1 MPSIVDGKF
10 VIVGEYLGDEM
21 EYVAEDSTKIYEQDG
36 KLYAA
41 ITGNLKVNARRRT
54 LNIKPARIPK
64 RPFITRGDLIIGRVD
79 YVRKFTVGVRIFK
92 VNNYF
97 IFDNSNL
104 YGNIHVSNVSKQY
117 IEKIDDAFKKT
128 DIVRAKILRNEGLE
142 YEMVTDSPFL
152 GVILA
157 DCPVC
162 GTTLVKKG
170 RDFLE
175 CPYCGYES
183 RRKLSNDYGRPRDR
197 INI

>member
-142 YEMVTDSPFL
+142 YEMV
-152 GVILA
+152 
-157 DCPVC
+157 
-162 GTTLVKKG
+162 
-170 RDFLE
+170 
-175 CPYCGYES
+175 
-183 RRKLSNDYGRPRDR
+183 
-197 INI
+197 